1 MTDFYQSG
9 VITTLHR
16 LGEHK
21 LDTVEQQLERYAQE
35 QPIALVLPALY
46 AEFEKPA
53 METIL
58 RQLSQ
63 VRYVRQFVVSMARTT
78 PEQFREAR
86 ERLAVLPGEVRIV
99 WNDGPR
105 LSELYRTLEEN
116 GLAVGP
122 DGKGRSCWMAYG
134 FVLATHQADVIA
146 LHDCD
151 IVNYDREM
159 LARLCYP
166 VVNPNLNFEFCKGY
180 YARVSDRMHGRVT
193 RLFVTPL
200 LRALQALFGFLP
212 FLRYLDSFRYPLAG
226 EFAMQSDL
234 ARVNRIPSDWGLEV
248 GVLAEVYRNCS
259 TKRICQVEIAENYEH
274 KHQDLSAGD
283 PSKGLTKMAVDI
295 SKKLFRILTAEGV
308 SFDSGKM
315 QTLLTRYVR
324 TAEDFITHYHADA
337 MINGLIFDRH
347 EEETSVEAFAQALRI
362 GADEFFADPLGT
374 SLIPNWN
381 RISSA
386 LPGFLGALREAVE
399 ADNAASFTVA
409 KADTVG
415 AGRR

>member
-78 PEQFREAR
+78 PEQFREAQ
-86 ERLAVLPGEVRIV
+86 ERLAVLPGDVRIV

-159 LARLCYP
+159 LARVCYP
-166 VVNPNLNFEFCKGY
+166 VVNPNINFEFCKGY

-234 ARVNRIPSDWGLEV
+234 ARVNRIPSDWGLEI

-274 KHQDLSAGD
+274 KHQELSAGD
-283 PSKGLTKMAVDI
+283 PSKGLMKMAVDI

-308 SFDSGKM
+308 SFDTGKM

-324 TAEDFITHYHADA
+324 TAEDFITRYHADA

-347 EEETSVEAFAQALRI
+347 EEETAVEAFAQALRI
-362 GADEFFADPLGT
+362 GTDEFFADPLGT